1 MAIAQNNQIKQQPM
15 YETQLLKVKIKP
27 GQTQAAQQFI
37 KIMNEQRESCLNTCR
52 QEGMVV
58 ESLFF
63 ERTSAGD
70 FIYLYAKAHNLE
82 KADQVFQES
91 TEPINNQVKEFI
103 EQTWE
108 ETIALEPLLHLD
120 LIEEAA
126 KLQDE

>member
-1 MAIAQNNQIKQQPM
+1 M

-37 KIMNEQRESCLNTCR
+37 KFMNEQRESCLNTCR

-63 ERTSAGD
+63 ESTSAGD
-70 FIYLYAKAHNLE
+70 FLYLYAKARNLE
-82 KADQVFQES
+82 KADQVFKES

-108 ETIALEPLLHLD
+108 ETTALEPLLHLD

-126 KLQDE
+126 KLQDK